1 MESHEVTKNILEQL
15 EWNDSVNAENI
26 QVEISG
32 KTVKLS
38 GTVPSYI
45 AKITAARDALQVAP
59 GFDIDNQINVK
70 FQSAKKVPTDNEII
84 NNIQN
89 FLKWNS
95 DINPVH
101 IRVDVQKGWVTLSGS
116 VSAAWQKMQA
126 EKIASSSSGVADVVN
141 KIKVTPYSIPADNFI
156 ENNIKRAFE
165 RSALVDED
173 RVTVSVKNGM
183 VTITGVVAA
192 EPIIN
197 EIYEKAIS
205 TNGVVDVVNN
215 LTIG

>member
-1 MESHEVTKNILEQL
+1 MKSHEITKNILEQL

-26 QVEISG
+26 HVETSG

-38 GTVPSYI
+38 GTVPRYS
-45 AKITAARDALQVAP
+45 AKIVVARAAMQVAAR
-59 GFDIDNQINVK
+59 FEIDNQIIVK
-70 FQSAKKVPTDNEII
+70 FEAMEKVPTDTEITD
-84 NNIQN
+84 NIQN

-95 DINPVH
+95 DINPVN
-101 IRVDVQKGWVTLSGS
+101 ILVDVEKGRVTLSGS
-116 VSAAWQKMQA
+116 VSAAWEKAQA
-126 EKIASSSSGVADVVN
+126 VKVANSTNGVVDVEN
-141 KIKVTPYSIPADNFI
+141 KILVKPHTIPSDNFI
-156 ENNIKRAFE
+156 ENNIKRAFD
-165 RSALVDED
+165 RSALVDEN
-173 RVTVSVKNGM
+173 RVTVMVKNGL
-183 VTITGVVAA
+183 VTLTGVVAA